1 MNSEKLTELEQA
13 KKLVKEAAQFKAE
26 ANETLKECR
35 ATLVKTQ
42 RFNDQAMFNQRKM
55 VFALNSLLPS
65 RIRLDVNFDL
75 EAEEFTNKVEK
86 ETAAA
91 IEQREVFDIVHAINV
106 LAMANADVIHIFT
119 RYSAH
124 VNCLFVNVAPMDAD
138 YSSVKRK
145 YLYAADVE
153 IDKEDALEQLLS
165 IESKLTELIIEAREE
180 AETNVEV
187 EA

>member
-1 MNSEKLTELEQA
+1 MNDQILDELRSSLSEIKALAAKAVAFNSESFTSEQEQEL
-13 KKLVKEAAQFKAE
+13 KESLSKSRGGSFVTPQPAE
-26 ANETLKECR
+26 ALALKQK
-35 ATLVKTQ
+35 L
-42 RFNDQAMFNQRKM
+42 MSG
-55 VFALNSLLPS
+55 LNA
-65 RIRLDVNFDL
+65 D
-75 EAEEFTNKVEK
+75 
-86 ETAAA
+86 
-91 IEQREVFDIVHAINV
+91 REVFDIVHAINV

-124 VNCLFVNVAPMDAD
+124 VNYLFVSVEPMDAD

-145 YLYAADVE
+145 NLYEADVE

-180 AETNVEV
+180 AETNVEG

>member
-1 MNSEKLTELEQA
+1 M
-13 KKLVKEAAQFKAE
+13 
-26 ANETLKECR
+26 
-35 ATLVKTQ
+35 
-42 RFNDQAMFNQRKM
+42 NDQILDELRSSLSEIKALAAKA
-55 VFALNSLLPS
+55 VALNSESFTSEQEQELKESLSKS
-65 RIRLDVNFDL
+65 RGGSFVTPQPA
-75 EAEEFTNKVEK
+75 EALALKQKLMSGLN
-86 ETAAA
+86 AD
-91 IEQREVFDIVHAINV
+91 REVFDIVHAINV

-124 VNCLFVNVAPMDAD
+124 VNCLFVNVEPMDAD